1 MTTLTVNTLV
11 PDNRKITLQLPEHV
25 TPGEHRVRIQI
36 DPLLSDDEIV
46 DEGETPLRWEGGILV
61 YAGEVPPGNVC
72 DWIEQAR
79 DERMKDILRGSS
91 SCE

>member
-1 MTTLTVNTLV
+1 MTTLTVTTHIS
-11 PDNRKITLQLPEHV
+11 DDRKVTLQLPLEV

-36 DPLLSDDEIV
+36 DPLLSDDELD
-46 DEGETPLRWEGGILV
+46 DEGETPLRWEGGVLV

-79 DERMKDILRGSS
+79 EERIQQLLRGSTE
-91 SCE
+91 CE